1 MVRVEQQRRAVG
13 ANAVATL
20 HCFLPRLSRAT
31 RSHLE
36 AVRRTKATLGGASGL
51 GGTLEWEEVVAM
63 ARDALLH
70 NEVDKEVE
78 TVVAQEAQSKP
89 VAAVAAPPVVAP

>member
-1 MVRVEQQRRAVG
+1 M
-13 ANAVATL
+13 
-20 HCFLPRLSRAT
+20 
-31 RSHLE
+31 
-36 AVRRTKATLGGASGL
+36 GGASGL

-78 TVVAQEAQSKP
+78 TVVAQEAQCKP